1 MATTDSDIK
10 SVLGSELGAIL
21 QDLAPNRSADDAN
34 ISGYTNST
42 HFVSNG
48 A

>member
-10 SVLGSELGAIL
+10 SVLGLELGAVL
-21 QDLAPNRSADDAN
+21 QELVRNRSADDAN
-34 ISGYTNST
+34 ISGYTNRT
-42 HFVSNG
+42 HLLSNG